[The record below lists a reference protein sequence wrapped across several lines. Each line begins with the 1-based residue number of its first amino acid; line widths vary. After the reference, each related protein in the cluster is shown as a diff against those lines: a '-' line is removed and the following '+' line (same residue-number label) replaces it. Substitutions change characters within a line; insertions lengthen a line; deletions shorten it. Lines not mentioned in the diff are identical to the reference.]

1 MQFGNI
7 VFIVWRESVEALLV
21 IGILNAWLAQQSGDA
36 ARRGRLF
43 LWAGVAA
50 GLLLAVG
57 LGALLIWFSD
67 ALSDDAQQ
75 IYQTVIV
82 LLAAALIIQMVFW
95 MRRHGRTLKREL
107 ETSLSAASASSRWW
121 SVFVLALIAVAREGS
136 ETVVFLSGTIEAARA
151 AGETGAITA
160 ALIGFGLAI
169 TTYAVLQMGSKIL
182 SWRTFFRITEIML
195 LLLAGALLVTGL
207 DNLIGLGVAP
217 QLSGRLWDTSAALND
232 NGSFGGLLS
241 SLTGY
246 RAKPNLAQLLVLAL
260 YWAAMLLLLYRPAP
274 SVVRSRPT

>member
-21 IGILNAWLAQQSGDA
+21 IGILNAWLSQQSGDA
-36 ARRGRLF
+36 ARRGRIY
-43 LWAGVAA
+43 LWAGVVA
-50 GLLLAVG
+50 GLALAG
-57 LGALLIWFSD
+57 TLGAVLIYFSES
-67 ALSDDAQQ
+67 LSDDAQQ

-82 LLAAALIIQMVFW
+82 LLAAALIVQMVFW
-95 MRRHGRTLKREL
+95 MRRHGRTLKRDI
-107 ETSLSAASASSRWW
+107 ETSLSVASASSNWW
-121 SVFVLALIAVAREGS
+121 GVFFLALIAVAREGS

-160 ALIGFGLAI
+160 ALAGFAVALG
-169 TTYAVLQMGSKIL
+169 TYAVLQLGSKIL

-207 DNLIGLGVAP
+207 DNLIGLGIAP
-217 QLSGRLWDTSAALND
+217 QLSGRLWDTSGALND
-232 NGSFGGLLS
+232 NSVLGGLVS

-246 RAKPNLAQLLVLAL
+246 RAKPNLAQILLLAL
-260 YWAAMLLLLYRPAP
+260 YWVAMIVFLYRPTPPAT
-274 SVVRSRPT
+274 RTA